1 MKKAPGAI
9 KVVGKVL
16 QKSGSPELYEISV
29 TNRENMHKRV
39 DVNKSQLSTLSQLTV
54 ILQSDMLEFPQ
65 AFALPHVR
73 PDIDREGR
81 KITMGLDC
89 LRAFFHVVN
98 ILLHGDR
105 TDPRIWVD
113 YEGVEATLRDG
124 RIHSEMIQ
132 R

>member
-1 MKKAPGAI
+1 MI

-29 TNRENMHKRV
+29 TNRDNEHKRV
-39 DVNKSQLSTLSQLTV
+39 DVNRSQLSTLSQLTV

-65 AFALPHVR
+65 VFALPHVR
-73 PDIDREGR
+73 ADIDREGR

-98 ILLHGDR
+98 ILLTAER
-105 TDPRIWVD
+105 IDPFVWVAHQ
-113 YEGVEATLRDG
+113 GVTATIDEG
-124 RIHSEMIQ
+124 RIVSQMIP
-132 R
+132 RS